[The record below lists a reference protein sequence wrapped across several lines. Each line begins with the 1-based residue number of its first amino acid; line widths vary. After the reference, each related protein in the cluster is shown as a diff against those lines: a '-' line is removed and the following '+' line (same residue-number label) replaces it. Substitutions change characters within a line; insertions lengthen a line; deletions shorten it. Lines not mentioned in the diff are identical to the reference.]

1 MLVSSCLEADDDG
14 YSWLVIFFSMGYTF
28 YDRPTYYKV
37 SFNGG
42 AIYDWCPFFYLFLQP
57 GGWRIDWPAYM
68 GPILTYTSF
77 EGGDAPLGS
86 ESATKSLFLFFS
98 SSLHR
103 WQLHHTM
110 CVRLLTILPS
120 FRRRGAR
127 SLQNTKT
134 TAQHM
139 WIAHVRIS
147 VATRRPTTLLSPA
160 PSGSTLPIFPKC
172 FSQFLLLQDSLFWS
186 DGPADSQEEA
196 ITAAQTKGCRRDS
209 VAISPSGPN
218 ATEVPAPSKDYTRC
232 VLT

>member
-1 MLVSSCLEADDDG
+1 MPVFL
-14 YSWLVIFFSMGYTF
+14 
-28 YDRPTYYKV
+28 
-37 SFNGG
+37 
-42 AIYDWCPFFYLFLQP
+42 PFFAARGLKDRLAGLYGAHLNVHLVW
-57 GGWRIDWPAYM
+57 GGRR
-68 GPILTYTSF
+68 PIGIRERHKISF
-77 EGGDAPLGS
+77 S
-86 ESATKSLFLFFS
+86 FFS

-172 FSQFLLLQDSLFWS
+172 FSQFSMSQDSLFWS